1 MEKAQSNMSYHFRN
15 TVFQSN
21 LSSSIKRA
29 EFESYASSRLDQE
42 FITQLTKVVTQL
54 AISALYHDIAYF
66 KSLELQRQHVSRL
79 EINFPRLRK
88 EIKEIFEK
96 NLGIEPENITLY
108 KSPEDGEEKIIV
120 TVPLGDVDDPLE
132 ALLSIKRKL
141 RKINRELAKNI
152 VVLPSD

>member
-1 MEKAQSNMSYHFRN
+1 MEKLNRPSWDPLRD
-15 TVFQSN
+15 
-21 LSSSIKRA
+21 
-29 EFESYASSRLDQE
+29 ERLDLPPQPKYTPRFPRALIWSSTE
-42 FITQLTKVVTQL
+42 RTTTSLKTLKITTDQKITYLPLRPEIK
-54 AISALYHDIAYF
+54 I
-66 KSLELQRQHVSRL
+66 
-79 EINFPRLRK
+79 INFPKLRE

-96 NLGIEPENITLY
+96 NLDIKPESITLY
-108 KSPEDGEEKIIV
+108 KSPEDGEERIIV